1 MTHDY
6 RRFAKTSLATLVLFL
21 APAPS
26 SPVAAPGRSDEK
38 PPAAMPGSV
47 VVVPF
52 VYLGNVDDVLTK
64 SFVDRLGSPKDGWK
78 MVDAEAMKPH
88 LGKKVQLRSDAQMP
102 VLLKA
107 AKAAGAEAMILG
119 IGANYKFM
127 DAPGVRLRVRM
138 ISVATGTELHSGMA
152 EETAWSVQGAK
163 EEAAE
168 SAAKKLVKQFRA
180 K

>member
-1 MTHDY
+1 
-6 RRFAKTSLATLVLFL
+6 
-21 APAPS
+21 
-26 SPVAAPGRSDEK
+26 
-38 PPAAMPGSV
+38 MPGSV

-52 VYLGNVDDVLTK
+52 VYLGNVDDGMTR
-64 SFVDRLGSPKDGWK
+64 SFADRLGSPKDGWK
-78 MVDAEAMKPH
+78 IVGSEGMKPH
-88 LGKKVQLRSDAQMP
+88 LGKKVQLRSDAPMP
-102 VLLKA
+102 ALLKA

-119 IGANYKFM
+119 VGANYKFM

-138 ISVATGTELHSGMA
+138 ISVATGSELHSDMA

-168 SAAKKLVKQFRA
+168 SAAKKLAKQFRA